1 MGTPI
6 PVCRRTPHPAAI
18 PDLRAVARRSPVAT
32 REPRVAV
39 PLCPAGILVASLGR
53 IPVGSPVGIL
63 DARTAGVL
71 PLPVELQQVVLPQVA
86 QQPPGILLRPDAD
99 VSSAGPATSPGSSP
113 SRCRRRN
120 APGTRHA
127 MRVETPA
134 IRRTPV
140 TPEPDSAAIPREP
153 VDRRPATATPTGSP
167 STVVVHGIAS
177 EHLPGRRAVAVPPA
191 HPGGS
196 GSGRCGSSAFCSS
209 WSSRW
214 A

>member
-1 MGTPI
+1 MT
-6 PVCRRTPHPAAI
+6 
-18 PDLRAVARRSPVAT
+18 RRSLVAT
-32 REPRVAV
+32 REPRAAV
-39 PLCPAGILVASLGR
+39 PLCTAGILVAKLVG
-53 IPVGSPVGIL
+53 IPVASPGEIR
-63 DARTAGVL
+63 DARTAEELQQAVA
-71 PLPVELQQVVLPQVA
+71 LPVELQQVA
-86 QQPPGILLRPDAD
+86 QPPPGILLLPDAD
-99 VSSAGPATSPGSSP
+99 VPSAGPATSPGSSP

-191 HPGGS
+191 RPGGS